1 MTVME
6 MLDSTRCSSF
16 NHCVASASISL
27 HCRRGQLVAKTQ
39 EMTMARTGPLA
50 GNPSPLLNI
59 LKVNFPIGKS
69 ALCRKKIAAH
79 NDVGLGFPT

>member
-1 MTVME
+1 
-6 MLDSTRCSSF
+6 
-16 NHCVASASISL
+16 
-27 HCRRGQLVAKTQ
+27 
-39 EMTMARTGPLA
+39 MARTGPLA